1 MKTIKEWLWWLA
13 FIPFSLWV
21 QSHTPGLDALVV
33 GLIVLALEERLRAL
47 LLFLPLCILIQEGIG
62 TQPFGASFLWYA
74 AILIL
79 LGVLHSFVEGR
90 NFFFVVLLALA
101 MAPLTM
107 LLGYGLGSLQVVAPN
122 IHTLLGKSI
131 VQVLF
136 TPPYWALAAWTRRWV
151 HRV

>member
-1 MKTIKEWLWWLA
+1 MKTIKECVWWLG

-33 GLIVLALEERLRAL
+33 GVLVLALEGRLRAL

-74 AILIL
+74 TLLIL
-79 LGVLHSFVEGR
+79 LRGLHSFVEGR
-90 NFFFVVLLALA
+90 NFFFVLLLACA
-101 MAPLTM
+101 MGPLTM

-122 IHTLLGKSI
+122 THTLLGKSI
-131 VQVLF
+131 VQVIF
-136 TPPYWALAAWTRRWV
+136 TPLYWALAAWTRRWV